1 VLNGLRREG
10 GAWNLGRRVV
20 ERELR
25 RGIGARGSKSEVSA
39 CYHWSRK
46 HAGSIRY
53 CGVQSRFDRNPV
65 SASWKKEIRV
75 VDYKPGYKD
84 RA

>member
-1 VLNGLRREG
+1 MRNGLRRED
-10 GAWNLGRRVV
+10 GARDLGRRVDK
-20 ERELR
+20 RDLR
-25 RGIGARGSKSEVSA
+25 GGFGARGSRSEVSA
-39 CYHWSRK
+39 CYHRSRK
-46 HAGSIRY
+46 RAGSIRY
-53 CGVQSRFDRNPV
+53 CGVQPRFDRNPV